1 MKLDNGEQKYG
12 SFFGVF
18 VTVLFGLVLFGFSY
32 AKMETLIG
40 RDDIDI
46 ISSYEENHF
55 ADNEQFTAAKNH
67 FFLAAALTMFD
78 EGTESIENKE
88 YGELLIENYGWGN
101 DHLGYTYGSHP
112 LDNHQCTDEEL
123 GYTSSPNTVIYRIYE
138 RAQKEVDTYKKKFKC
153 ID

>member
-1 MKLDNGEQKYG
+1 MENQHRNRNCFTQCGDIIKGIDQFGEGFRMKLDNGEQKYG

-55 ADNEQFTAAKNH
+55 ADNE
-67 FFLAAALTMFD
+67 
-78 EGTESIENKE
+78 
-88 YGELLIENYGWGN
+88 
-101 DHLGYTYGSHP
+101 
-112 LDNHQCTDEEL
+112 
-123 GYTSSPNTVIYRIYE
+123 
-138 RAQKEVDTYKKKFKC
+138 
-153 ID
+153 